1 MGYTSVLNLIN
12 AVTVTRETI
21 TSDGQGGTSVTTV
34 TTTLGKAAIW
44 QVGSGDVY
52 LSDQTKA
59 VSSHVLAC
67 RVADSVLSTDTVGY
81 DGKTYQVAGE
91 PDDVLQKGLV
101 QVVPLQRV
109 G

>member
-1 MGYTSVLNLIN
+1 MSYVSLLNLVN

-21 TSDGQGGTSVTTV
+21 TSDGMGGTSVTTV
-34 TTTLGKAAIW
+34 TTTLGKAALW
-44 QVGSGDVY
+44 QGGSGDAY

-59 VSSHVLAC
+59 LSTHVLAC
-67 RVADSVLSTDTVGY
+67 RVTDSVLSTDTVSY
-81 DGKTYQVAGE
+81 DGDEYQVAGE